1 MVFSTEIG
9 KKLEMDQRHQTI
21 KLLEVN
27 TEKKLLNTGL
37 GNDVLDMT
45 PKAQIAKVKIS
56 KWEHIKP
63 KSSVQQRKQNEKAIC

>member
-1 MVFSTEIG
+1 MKWIKDT
-9 KKLEMDQRHQTI
+9 KL

-45 PKAQIAKVKIS
+45 PKAKIAKAKIS

-63 KSSVQQRKQNEKAIC
+63 KTSVQQRKQNEKAIC